1 MLLRVA
7 KKVLGSANDR
17 IVKKE
22 KKILSEI
29 NMLEP
34 KFEALSD
41 KELKAYTKKL
51 QKKLADGATED
62 SILPEAFA
70 LVREA
75 AKRTLKQRHYDVQI
89 IGGIMLHRGNVV
101 EMKTGEGKTLVSTLP
116 VFLNALSGKGVHVV
130 TVNDYLAQ
138 RDSEWMGQVHR
149 FLGLSVGVI
158 VHDMDDQERKEMYA
172 CDITYGTNNEFGFDH
187 LRDNMKFA
195 LSHRVQRPFNYA
207 IVDEVDSILIDEA
220 RTPLIISGASTDS
233 SDLYRALNKVVPNF
247 KPEHYKIEEK
257 DRNVMLTEE
266 GNEFA
271 EKLLKKEGVLK
282 SDNLYDLANA
292 KIVHHLDQALTAHLI
307 YKRDVHYL
315 VRENEVHIIDEF
327 TGRVME
333 GRRYSGGLHQA
344 IEAKENVHVKQENQ
358 TLASIT
364 YQNYFRMYPKLSGMT
379 GTALTEAS
387 EFAEIY
393 KLECVAVPTHRPVAR
408 KDYDDDI
415 FRTAV
420 EKYGAIAALIK
431 ECNDRKQPVLVGT
444 ISIEKSEELA
454 DFLKKE
460 YNITRIEIL
469 NAKHHER
476 EAEIVAQAGIPGAIT
491 IATNMAGR
499 GTDIQLGGNLDMY
512 LAKNPDLSEKEIE
525 KLKEKIKQ
533 DKQTAREAGG
543 LFVIGTERH
552 ESRRIDNQLRGR
564 SGRQGDPGA
573 SKFFLSLEDD
583 LMRIFGSDKLSGLLK
598 RFGLKEGEAITHP
611 WVSKALEKAQGK
623 VEAHH
628 FEIRKNLLKYDD
640 VINEQRKTI
649 YAQRLEVMESDDVS
663 EKTAPMIRDVVE
675 DIVSS
680 HIPQFALPEDWN
692 IPGMDMMCRE
702 TLNLALPLKD
712 WCQEEGITDQ
722 ILFDRILEA
731 TQNMLTEKAQKYS
744 KIYKRIERNI
754 LLESLDNKWKDHLA
768 EIDELRRTIHLQS
781 FGQKDPFQEY
791 QKKAFMYFG
800 EMMNSM
806 ALQTVNFLCRMN
818 FSPEDLHRL
827 ETLYSPQ
834 ETEEHTNFLEAEE
847 ELAPVDDSH
856 EKVGRNQPCP
866 CGSGKKYKHCCGKL

>member
-1 MLLRVA
+1 MLLKVA
-7 KKVLGSANDR
+7 KKVFGSANDR

-22 KKILSEI
+22 KKILSEV
-29 NMLEP
+29 NAFEE
-34 KFEALSD
+34 KFEGFSD
-41 KELKAYTKKL
+41 SKLKKHTNVLRQKL
-51 QKKLADGATED
+51 KDGATEN
-62 SILPEAFA
+62 SILAESFA

-75 AKRTLKQRHYDVQI
+75 AKRTLGQRHYDVQI
-89 IGGIMLHRGNVV
+89 IGGVMLHRGKVV

-130 TVNDYLAQ
+130 TVNDYLAS

-149 FLGLSVGVI
+149 FLGITVGAI
-158 VHDMDDQERKEMYA
+158 THDMDDQERKEMYE
-172 CDITYGTNNEFGFDH
+172 CDVTYGTNNEFGFDH

-195 LSHRVQRPFNYA
+195 IAHRVQRPFNYA

-233 SDLYRALNKVVPNF
+233 SELYHALNKLAPQF
-247 KPEHYKIEEK
+247 KPEHYKVEEK

-266 GNEFA
+266 GNVFA
-271 EKLLKKEGVLK
+271 EEILKKAGVLK

-315 VRENEVHIIDEF
+315 VRDGQVQIIDEF
-327 TGRVME
+327 TGRAME

-344 IEAKENVHVKQENQ
+344 IEAKEKVDVKRENQ

-364 YQNYFRMYPKLSGMT
+364 YQNYFRMYPTLAGMT

-387 EFAEIY
+387 EFMEIY
-393 KLECVAVPTHRPVAR
+393 KLDCVAIPTHRTVIR
-408 KDYDDDI
+408 KDYEDDI
-415 FRTAV
+415 FRTAR
-420 EKYGAIAALIK
+420 EKYQSIAALIK
-431 ECNDRKQPVLVGT
+431 ECHDRKQPILIGT
-444 ISIEKSEELA
+444 VSIEKSETLA
-454 DFLKKE
+454 HILKENHDIK
-460 YNITRIEIL
+460 NIQIL
-469 NAKHHER
+469 NAKYHEK
-476 EAEIVAQAGIPGAIT
+476 EAEIIAQAGIPGAIT

-499 GTDIQLGGNLDMY
+499 GTDIQLGGNLDMI
-512 LAKNPDLSEKEIE
+512 LSQNPDASEKEI
-525 KLKEKIKQ
+525 KKFKEEIKKN
-533 DKQTAREAGG
+533 KQIAIDAGG

-640 VINEQRKTI
+640 VINEQRKTV
-649 YAQRLEVMESDDVS
+649 YGQRLEIMESEDV
-663 EKTAPMIRDVVE
+663 EKKVEPMIRDVVE
-675 DIVSS
+675 AIVSTHVPES
-680 HIPQFALPEDWN
+680 SLPEDWN
-692 IPGMDMMCRE
+692 IEGMDMMCRE
-702 TLNLALPLKD
+702 TLNIALPLKE
-712 WCQEEGITDQ
+712 WQNEEGVIDQ
-722 ILFDRILEA
+722 VIFDRVLHA
-731 TQNMLTEKAQKYS
+731 TQEMLTEKQKKYV

-754 LLESLDNKWKDHLA
+754 LLEALDNKWKDHLA
-768 EIDELRRTIHLQS
+768 EIDDLRRTIHLQS

-791 QKKAFMYFG
+791 QKKAFEYFSLMLTSVS
-800 EMMNSM
+800 E
-806 ALQTVNFLCRMN
+806 QTVNFLCRMN
-818 FSPEDLHRL
+818 FSADDLERL
-827 ETLYSPQ
+827 EKLYDPNQ
-834 ETEEHTNFLEAEE
+834 TEEHTDFLEEE
-847 ELAPVDDSH
+847 EEKEVISN
-856 EKVGRNQPCP
+856 KVGRNQLCP